1 MSDSNG
7 AANNSGSKAADDW
20 YADFNPDDFKDYK
33 QDNNGYT
40 SRGGGGGSSG
50 GGGYDSYNSGGGGR
64 GGASRSGG
72 SGSGYHD
79 YQRDTS
85 RDSSNVDEA
94 AVNSLLADRLQ
105 AKKTRDFSTAD
116 EIRDELLSAHG
127 VSVWDK
133 DKTWKTGSSAG
144 GSGMS
149 RGGGGRDGAG
159 RGRDGGGRERGG
171 RDGGGRGGG
180 RPQRDFG
187 PNGHDYFMSDDA
199 GPVQSDF
206 SEAQINELLAERL
219 QCKMSRDFRNADRI
233 QEDLIG
239 AGVYVND
246 AMKEWRADGT
256 MFGDLG
262 NGGRPGRERGSR
274 SDRNRDYAMSEYSSA
289 ENPLSPQEAAE
300 IQAMVSDRANAKMS
314 RDYRTAD
321 DIREE
326 LRSNW
331 NVLIDDRARQWSV
344 GGDFGP
350 DHSPATNQ
358 DQPYK
363 QSSYSMPIESEE
375 ILAKIMQAVEER
387 GQAKKDRNYAVADA
401 IRDDLETNYN
411 CNVNDRAREWSVGGD
426 FGDEQAN
433 SAHNGRKQGWTR
445 RGGGDISEAETAVV
459 SSMLEERIQA
469 KKERDFNT
477 ADQIRDDLYL
487 NFSVK
492 VDDKSQEWRVMS
504 DTYVLSPLNNGQLNF
519 DAETMTYVEGKLAER
534 NDAKARKDY
543 DTADDI
549 RDELRNK
556 YAVTID
562 DRTREWSVESSGGDY
577 GYQAAQQQ
585 RPETSLETSSEE
597 AEFFES
603 LAEDMDEDVNG
614 TDEDASGDSSDLSSL
629 TVVDL
634 KEKLKAAGLPVSG
647 KKAELIERLEAS
659 A

>member
-1 MSDSNG
+1 
-7 AANNSGSKAADDW
+7 
-20 YADFNPDDFKDYK
+20 
-33 QDNNGYT
+33 
-40 SRGGGGGSSG
+40 
-50 GGGYDSYNSGGGGR
+50 
-64 GGASRSGG
+64 
-72 SGSGYHD
+72 
-79 YQRDTS
+79 
-85 RDSSNVDEA
+85 
-94 AVNSLLADRLQ
+94 
-105 AKKTRDFSTAD
+105 
-116 EIRDELLSAHG
+116 
-127 VSVWDK
+127 
-133 DKTWKTGSSAG
+133 
-144 GSGMS
+144 
-149 RGGGGRDGAG
+149 
-159 RGRDGGGRERGG
+159 
-171 RDGGGRGGG
+171 
-180 RPQRDFG
+180 
-187 PNGHDYFMSDDA
+187 
-199 GPVQSDF
+199 
-206 SEAQINELLAERL
+206 
-219 QCKMSRDFRNADRI
+219 
-233 QEDLIG
+233 
-239 AGVYVND
+239 
-246 AMKEWRADGT
+246 
-256 MFGDLG
+256 
-262 NGGRPGRERGSR
+262 
-274 SDRNRDYAMSEYSSA
+274 
-289 ENPLSPQEAAE
+289 
-300 IQAMVSDRANAKMS
+300 
-314 RDYRTAD
+314 
-321 DIREE
+321 
-326 LRSNW
+326 
-331 NVLIDDRARQWSV
+331 
-344 GGDFGP
+344 
-350 DHSPATNQ
+350 
-358 DQPYK
+358 
-363 QSSYSMPIESEE
+363 MPIESEE

-585 RPETSLETSSEE
+585 RPEPSLETSSEE